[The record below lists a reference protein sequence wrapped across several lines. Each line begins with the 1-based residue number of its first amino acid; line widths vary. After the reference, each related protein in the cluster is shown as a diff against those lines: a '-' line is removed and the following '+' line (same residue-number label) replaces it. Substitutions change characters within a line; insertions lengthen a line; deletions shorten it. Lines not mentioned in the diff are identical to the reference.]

1 MVAAAENGVIG
12 SNNRL
17 PWHLPQDLRHFRRVT
32 MGKPI
37 VMGRK
42 TFESIGRPLPGRC
55 NIVVS
60 RNPGYSAAGIRLV
73 ASLEEALALAEHV
86 AAGDGAPE
94 AVVIG
99 GAEIYALALPR
110 AGRLYLTRIHAA
122 VEGDALLPPIT
133 STQQILAAVVALI
146 VLFVMPSIAIT
157 TNHPVD
163 PFRVRQ
169 LLWHTSSD
177 APET

>member
-12 SNNRL
+12 RHNSL
-17 PWHLPQDLRHFRRVT
+17 PWHLPQDLRYFRRVT

-55 NIVVS
+55 NIVIS
-60 RNPGYSAAGIRLV
+60 QNPDYPAAGIRLV
-73 ASLEEALALAEHV
+73 ASLDEALVLAEQI
-86 AAGDGAPE
+86 ATIDGAAE

-110 AGRLYLTRIHAA
+110 AQRLYLTRVHAT
-122 VEGDALLPPIT
+122 VEGDARLPPIDWSEWRELGQEHHAADGDNPYDYSFLVYERT
-133 STQQILAAVVALI
+133 SRDISGGRSAVL
-146 VLFVMPSIAIT
+146 PS
-157 TNHPVD
+157 H
-163 PFRVRQ
+163 
-169 LLWHTSSD
+169 
-177 APET
+177 

>member
-12 SNNRL
+12 SNNSL

-86 AAGDGAPE
+86 AASDGAPE

-122 VEGDALLPPIT
+122 VEGDALLPPIDWDEWREVGRERH
-133 STQQILAAVVALI
+133 AADSDNPYDYSFLVYE
-146 VLFVMPSIAIT
+146 
-157 TNHPVD
+157 
-163 PFRVRQ
+163 RVPHSESGGSRAM
-169 LLWHTSSD
+169 LPRD
-177 APET
+177 

>member
-12 SNNRL
+12 RHNNL
-17 PWHLPQDLRHFRRVT
+17 PWHLPQDLRYFKRVT

-55 NIVVS
+55 NIVIS
-60 RNPGYSAAGIRLV
+60 QNPDYSAEGVRRV
-73 ASLEEALALAEHV
+73 DSLDEALALAERI
-86 AAGDGAPE
+86 AGIDGARE

-110 AGRLYLTRIHAA
+110 ADRLYLTRIHAI
-122 VEGDALLPPIT
+122 VDGDTQLPPIDWREWREVGRERHT
-133 STQQILAAVVALI
+133 ADSDNPYDYSFLVYDRASQRNSGGKQD
-146 VLFVMPSIAIT
+146 VLPS
-157 TNHPVD
+157 D
-163 PFRVRQ
+163 
-169 LLWHTSSD
+169 
-177 APET
+177 

>member
-12 SNNRL
+12 RNNSL
-17 PWHLPQDLRHFRRVT
+17 PWHLPQDLRNFKRVT

-55 NIVVS
+55 NIVIS
-60 RNPGYSAAGIRLV
+60 QNPDYSAAGVRLV
-73 ASLEEALALAEHV
+73 ASLEEALVLAEHV
-86 AAGDGAPE
+86 ATVDGAPE

-110 AGRLYLTRIHAA
+110 ADRLYLTRIHAA
-122 VEGDALLPPIT
+122 VEGDARLPPINWGEWREVGRERHAADDHNPHDYSFLVYERAGQAESVGK
-133 STQQILAAVVALI
+133 STGSPLDL
-146 VLFVMPSIAIT
+146 
-157 TNHPVD
+157 
-163 PFRVRQ
+163 
-169 LLWHTSSD
+169 
-177 APET
+177 

>member
-12 SNNRL
+12 SNNSL
-17 PWHLPQDLRHFRRVT
+17 PWHLPQDLRYFRQVT

-60 RNPGYSAAGIRLV
+60 RNPDYSAAGVRLV
-73 ASLEEALALAEHV
+73 ASLEEALVLAEQV
-86 AAGDGAPE
+86 AASAGAPE

-110 AGRLYLTRIHAA
+110 ADRLYLTRVHAA
-122 VEGDALLPPIT
+122 VQGDARLPPIDWD
-133 STQQILAAVVALI
+133 QWREVGRERHAADSDNPYDYSFLVYERAAHAESGGNRA
-146 VLFVMPSIAIT
+146 VLPR
-157 TNHPVD
+157 D
-163 PFRVRQ
+163 
-169 LLWHTSSD
+169 
-177 APET
+177 